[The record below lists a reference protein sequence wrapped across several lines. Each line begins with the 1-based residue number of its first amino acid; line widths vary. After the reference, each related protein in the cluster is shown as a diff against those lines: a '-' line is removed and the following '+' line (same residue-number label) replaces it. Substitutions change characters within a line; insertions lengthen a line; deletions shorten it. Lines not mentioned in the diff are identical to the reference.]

1 MTNINSFLNGFFI
14 YTRGRPLSFP
24 VYSVISESSKVVH
37 SVIDFGG
44 FHPLCALLGGAF
56 KNSIPYYRK
65 LTLVLIN
72 VLEITAT

>member
-1 MTNINSFLNGFFI
+1 MDFLYTHGADHYHFLFIVLFLNH
-14 YTRGRPLSFP
+14 L
-24 VYSVISESSKVVH
+24 KVVH
-37 SVIDFGG
+37 SVIDLGG